1 VTLDE
6 ISIIL
11 VYSAMAVYAIAFI
24 AYAIDLARRS
34 AAATRAADLVGVAPS
49 VSAPAVVAGGRAA
62 TSVGSAT
69 DATTA
74 SVPESSGTVAIERAV
89 PSAGEA
95 EVTDTGP
102 ATPAAPR
109 KLGAGASGA
118 TVASIAYGRS
128 PALRVGVAMTVIAW
142 VLHLSADVTRGLAAG
157 RVPWANMYEFALTG
171 TLVIT
176 TVYLLV
182 LVVAKHDLR
191 FLGTFVTG
199 LVLVLLGMATVNFYV
214 SVVPLPPALQ
224 SAWLVIHVFVATS
237 ATGFLA
243 LGFALSVVQLMQ
255 SRRESIAASAKA
267 VKQNFLATLPDSAT
281 LENLAYRV
289 IIVGFI
295 LWTFTLMAGAIW
307 AEAAWGRYWGWDTKE
322 VWTFIIWVVYAGYI
336 HARATRGWRGS
347 RSAWLAII
355 GFSTVLFSFTVVNLF
370 FKGLH
375 AYSGL

>member
-6 ISIIL
+6 ISITL

-34 AAATRAADLVGVAPS
+34 AVATRAADEAKAATAAAAPVAVGADAAS
-49 VSAPAVVAGGRAA
+49 GGAAGAPAVASGG
-62 TSVGSAT
+62 SG
-69 DATTA
+69 A
-74 SVPESSGTVAIERAV
+74 STP
-89 PSAGEA
+89 
-95 EVTDTGP
+95 
-102 ATPAAPR
+102 TPAKP
-109 KLGAGASGA
+109 ASGA
-118 TVASIAYGRS
+118 ARGAASVAYGRS

-142 VLHLSADVTRGLAAG
+142 ALHLAADVTRGLAAG

-182 LVVAKHDLR
+182 LVVSKHDLR

-199 LVLVLLGMATVNFYV
+199 LVLVLLGIATVNFYV
-214 SVVPLPPALQ
+214 EVAPLPPALQ
-224 SAWLVIHVFVATS
+224 SAWLVIHVFVASS

-243 LGFALSVVQLMQ
+243 LGFALSVVQLLQ
-255 SRRESIAASAKA
+255 ARRESLVASAKA

-289 IIVGFI
+289 IIIGFI

-355 GFSTVLFSFTVVNLF
+355 GFSTVLFNFTVVNLF

>member
-1 VTLDE
+1 MTLDE

-11 VYSAMAVYAIAFI
+11 VYSAMAVYALAFI

-34 AAATRAADLVGVAPS
+34 AVAAKAADDAKAAS
-49 VSAPAVVAGGRAA
+49 VEASGAEAADAAGGGTIVAAPPKRAA
-62 TSVGSAT
+62 TV
-69 DATTA
+69 
-74 SVPESSGTVAIERAV
+74 
-89 PSAGEA
+89 
-95 EVTDTGP
+95 
-102 ATPAAPR
+102 
-109 KLGAGASGA
+109 
-118 TVASIAYGRS
+118 AYGRS
-128 PALRVGVAMTVIAW
+128 PSLRVAVALTVVAW
-142 VLHLSADVTRGLAAG
+142 LLHLAADVTRGLAAG

-171 TLVIT
+171 TLIIT
-176 TVYLLV
+176 SVYLLV
-182 LVVAKHDLR
+182 LVVSKHDLR

-199 LVLVLLGMATVNFYV
+199 LVLVLLGIATVNFYV

-237 ATGFLA
+237 AVGFLA

-255 SRRESIAASAKA
+255 ARRESIAASGRAAK
-267 VKQNFLATLPDSAT
+267 QSFLATLPDSAT

-289 IIVGFI
+289 IIIGFI

-355 GFSTVLFSFTVVNLF
+355 GFSTVLFNFTVVNLF

>member
-1 VTLDE
+1 
-6 ISIIL
+6 
-11 VYSAMAVYAIAFI
+11 M
-24 AYAIDLARRS
+24 
-34 AAATRAADLVGVAPS
+34 
-49 VSAPAVVAGGRAA
+49 
-62 TSVGSAT
+62 
-69 DATTA
+69 
-74 SVPESSGTVAIERAV
+74 
-89 PSAGEA
+89 
-95 EVTDTGP
+95 
-102 ATPAAPR
+102 
-109 KLGAGASGA
+109 
-118 TVASIAYGRS
+118 
-128 PALRVGVAMTVIAW
+128 
-142 VLHLSADVTRGLAAG
+142 
-157 RVPWANMYEFALTG
+157 
-171 TLVIT
+171 
-176 TVYLLV
+176 
-182 LVVAKHDLR
+182 
-191 FLGTFVTG
+191 
-199 LVLVLLGMATVNFYV
+199 LVLLGVAAVNFYV

-243 LGFALSVVQLMQ
+243 LGFALSVVQLLQ
-255 SRRESIAASAKA
+255 SRRESIAASATA

-355 GFSTVLFSFTVVNLF
+355 GFSTVLFNFTVVNLF

>member
-1 VTLDE
+1 MTLDQ
-6 ISIIL
+6 ISITL

-34 AAATRAADLVGVAPS
+34 AAATKAVDQARMPAAVA
-49 VSAPAVVAGGRAA
+49 VAA
-62 TSVGSAT
+62 TRSTSGDSGT
-69 DATTA
+69 DAGIA
-74 SVPESSGTVAIERAV
+74 SVPESTDGMTVDAAADGRDETSGRQAMGDTV
-89 PSAGEA
+89 
-95 EVTDTGP
+95 
-102 ATPAAPR
+102 
-109 KLGAGASGA
+109 
-118 TVASIAYGRS
+118 AYGRS
-128 PALRVGVAMTVIAW
+128 PSLRVGVAMTVVAW
-142 VLHLSADVTRGLAAG
+142 LLHLAADLTRGIAAE

-171 TLVIT
+171 TLIIT

-182 LVVAKHDLR
+182 LVVSKHDLR

-199 LVLVLLGMATVNFYV
+199 LVLVLLGVATVNFYV

-237 ATGFLA
+237 SVGFFA
-243 LGFALSVVQLMQ
+243 LGFALSVVQLLQ
-255 SRRESIAASAKA
+255 SRRESIVASAKA
-267 VKQNFLATLPDSAT
+267 VKQSFLATLPDSAT

-289 IIVGFI
+289 TIIGFI

-355 GFSTVLFSFTVVNLF
+355 GFSTVLFNFTVVNLF